1 MSMTKTTTAKSIIYS
16 FDGFSEGY
24 GLYVQGAFVG
34 KFIVPK
40 EHANLICEG
49 NELESLKEMHRQ
61 RRFGIVLR
69 NHSSIR

>member
-1 MSMTKTTTAKSIIYS
+1 MTKTATEKSVIYS

-24 GLYVQGAFVG
+24 GAHVQGAFVG

-40 EHANLICEG
+40 EHAHHVRPGSEM
-49 NELESLKEMHRQ
+49 ESMKGMHQQ
-61 RRFGIVLR
+61 RRFGIVMR